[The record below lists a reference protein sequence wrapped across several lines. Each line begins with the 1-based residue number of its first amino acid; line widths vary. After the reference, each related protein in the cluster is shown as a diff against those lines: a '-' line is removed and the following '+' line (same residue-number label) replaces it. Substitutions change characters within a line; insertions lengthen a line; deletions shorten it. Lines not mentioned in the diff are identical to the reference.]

1 MHVRVVQVRRQ
12 RVCRAAMGERAGGG
26 AREEEA
32 APGRLPALH
41 LRRCQQQ
48 QSSRKA
54 ARYRPGGA
62 VEDGRPLRR
71 LLSRPRRHP

>member
-1 MHVRVVQVRRQ
+1 
-12 RVCRAAMGERAGGG
+12 MGERAGGG

-32 APGRLPALH
+32 DAGRVPALH

-62 VEDGRPLRR
+62 AQDGPLWR
-71 LLSRPRRHP
+71 LLFRPRRHPRQR